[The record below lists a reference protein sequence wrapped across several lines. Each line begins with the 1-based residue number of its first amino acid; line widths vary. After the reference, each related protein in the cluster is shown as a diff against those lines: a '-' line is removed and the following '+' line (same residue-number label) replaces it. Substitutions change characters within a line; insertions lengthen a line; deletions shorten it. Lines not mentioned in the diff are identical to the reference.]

1 MLKEN
6 DEWIITAELAGL
18 ELDEAEAELLAED
31 AEKMRELFLTMSQ
44 AEVDDLEPTTH
55 ALVSENRIRPD
66 INQPFENT
74 EQLIEAA
81 PEEEDN
87 FFLIPNVL

>member
-18 ELDEAEAELLAED
+18 ELDEVEARLLAED

-55 ALVSENRIRPD
+55 ALVSDNRVRPD
-66 INQPFENT
+66 INRSFKNV